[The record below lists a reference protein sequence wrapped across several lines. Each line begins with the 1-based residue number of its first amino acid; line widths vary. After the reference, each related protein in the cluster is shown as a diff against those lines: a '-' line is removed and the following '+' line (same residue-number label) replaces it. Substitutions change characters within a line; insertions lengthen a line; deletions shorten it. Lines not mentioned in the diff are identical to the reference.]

1 MNTRSLPDCLPIFNP
16 FVLRGKPAAGA
27 TLSDDT
33 LTGQSMYGPFSEY
46 GRLAETVEMPE
57 DRSWVAFNL
66 RPEARWHDGRP
77 VTAADVVWTF
87 ETLVEKGTPLWR
99 YY

>member
-1 MNTRSLPDCLPIFNP
+1 
-16 FVLRGKPAAGA
+16 
-27 TLSDDT
+27 
-33 LTGQSMYGPFSEY
+33 MYEPFSEY
-46 GRLAETVEMPE
+46 GRLAETVAMPE

-99 YY
+99 YYYADVATAAATSERRVVRKSVVYGKSVSIRIDQCG